1 MVRNRLV
8 ATREG
13 SATQGPVSAEAPV
26 TLVVNDR
33 ELVTLLCTPADLRDL
48 AVGWLLAEGVIE
60 GPQEIVS
67 LAGCANDSE
76 LLILTS
82 PDRTAALS
90 QRWRVVTSGCGSGA
104 HAGTINAADVPQVGV
119 GLRLSL
125 TRLREL
131 AVGMLRG
138 ARLYHKTGGVHA
150 AALATPEALVLIR
163 EDIGRH
169 NALDKVIGRA
179 LLDACPLHAMLLL
192 STGRLSSEMVW
203 KAARAGLQLAASVSI
218 PTTLACDLAEAA
230 GLTIVGRVVSP
241 RPWVYTHP
249 ERLAEE

>member
-1 MVRNRLV
+1 VVGKKLV
-8 ATREG
+8 ATRGG
-13 SATQGPVSAEAPV
+13 SATSGPVSVEAPV

-33 ELVTLLCTPADLRDL
+33 ELATLLCTPGDLRDL

-60 GPQEIVS
+60 GPREIVS

-76 LLILTS
+76 LLICTS
-82 PDRTAALS
+82 PDRTAALGE
-90 QRWRVVTSGCGSGA
+90 RWRIVASGCGADA
-104 HAGTINAADVPQVGV
+104 HAGTIRVADVPCVGV

-131 AVGMLRG
+131 ALGMLRG
-138 ARLYHKTGGVHA
+138 ATLYHKTGGVHA
-150 AALATPEALVLIR
+150 AALATPEALAVIR

-169 NALDKVIGRA
+169 NAVDKVIGRA
-179 LLDACPLHAMLLL
+179 LLEAFPLHDMLLL

-218 PTTLACDLAEAA
+218 PSTLACDLAESA
-230 GLTIVGRVVSP
+230 GLTLVGRVVSAH
-241 RPWVYTHP
+241 PWVYTHK
-249 ERLAEE
+249 ERLSDE